1 MRKFFVY
8 ASLAVLFAASATP
21 AAAGEVRLSIANGR
35 VTLFARDAT
44 VREILAEWA
53 RVGQTRI
60 VNAEKIVGAPVSM
73 ELSDVPE
80 AQALDAVLRPVAGYI
95 MAPRAAGTPGP
106 SVYDRVMILAT
117 SRPPATTPTS
127 NTFAARPTPQFQQ
140 MQAPPDDDDTPNPA
154 FGPGGNGAAGAGQ
167 MNGNPAV
174 PGQMATPPPGYQPPA
189 AGFQPNAQ
197 QQQLTAPR
205 PGMLP
210 AQPNPFSAPNNIY
223 APAQPGPYAPQQ
235 PQQPLPN
242 TAAQPGQLQTQPG
255 IPPQPAQQQQQ
266 QNRRPGGGGG

>member
-1 MRKFFVY
+1 MRKFFIY
-8 ASLAVLFAASATP
+8 ATLAVLFASAATP

-73 ELSDVPE
+73 ELTDVPE
-80 AQALDAVLRPVAGYI
+80 AQALDAVLRPAAGYI
-95 MAPRAAGTPGP
+95 IAPRAAGTPGP

-117 SRPPATTPTS
+117 SRPPATSPTT
-127 NTFAARPTPQFQQ
+127 NTLATRQAPQFQQ
-140 MQAPPDDDDTPNPA
+140 MQAPPDDDDNATPGA
-154 FGPGGNGAAGAGQ
+154 NGAAGPGAVNGAP
-167 MNGNPAV
+167 GNPAMS
-174 PGQMATPPPGYQPPA
+174 GQMGVAPGYQGQPA
-189 AGFQPNAQ
+189 AGFPPNGSPQ

-210 AQPNPFSAPNNIY
+210 APAQPNPMSAPGNIY
-223 APAQPGPYAPQQ
+223 APAQPGPYSPQQ
-235 PQQPLPN
+235 PPAN
-242 TAAQPGQLQTQPG
+242 SATQPGQLQSQPG
-255 IPPQPAQQQQQ
+255 VPPQPGQ